1 MKHFAIIL
9 LVAILLVSSAVFAI
23 DEKTDRSADEK
34 AIRAHIDKIIRAY
47 INKDRDTVKATHSD
61 NWRGFLSGSRKI
73 IRGIDGYMA
82 TVDGQGVLDKRNRWR
97 IVDYKFVDYDTVFY
111 GDTGVVSYIAE
122 FFWQDGEWKGSY
134 FLRSIDIYAKEKGE
148 WNQVASNI
156 GPLPEEENAA
166 DSTLRTITTEMRQR
180 LMKARDDVWR
190 GFFTNDTAKL
200 KKLIPKE
207 IVAINPGNS
216 AFDDQA
222 AIFAAAKAQAE
233 SGAKLIK
240 LEFPRTEIQMYGSTV
255 IMYSQYSYVIET
267 NGKSETYSG
276 RATEIFV
283 VKGDT
288 IENVGWHLDAGK

>member
-1 MKHFAIIL
+1 MKNFAIIS
-9 LVAILLVSSAVFAI
+9 LVAILLVSSAVFAF

-82 TVDGQGVLDKRNRWR
+82 TVDGQGVLDKRNTWR

-122 FFWQDGEWKGSY
+122 FFWQDGEGKGSY

-156 GPLPEEENAA
+156 GPLPEEQNAS
-166 DSTLRTITTEMRQR
+166 DSTPRTITTEMRQR
-180 LMKARDDVWR
+180 LTKARDDVWR

-200 KKLIPKE
+200 KKVIPKE

-216 AFDDQA
+216 NFDDQA

-233 SGAKLIK
+233 SGAKLVK

-255 IMYSQYSYVIET
+255 IMYSNYLYVIET
-267 NGKSETYSG
+267 NDKTETYSG

-283 VKGDT
+283 VKEDT